1 MRRFAILAALTAV
14 VLVLPLAASG
24 GGRDFPDRIDLPAG
38 WQPEGIEIGKGTTFY
53 VGSVVTGD
61 IYRGDLRTG
70 QGATFIDAPDG
81 RRATGIELDRHG
93 RLFVA
98 GHSTGHG
105 YVYDGTTGATLADYT
120 FATPAPGHPT
130 FINDVVVTR
139 DAAWFTDSQRPVLY
153 RIPIGH
159 GGELG
164 AFETVTLSGE
174 FQFMPGTF
182 NANGIEAT
190 RNGKTLVIVQSDP
203 GRLYAVDTSGVAR
216 LIDIGGASMSNGD
229 GLLLDGKTLYVVRNF
244 LNQIAVVHLS
254 SDLSSGKVGDP
265 ITSSGFDVPTTIDEH
280 RDSIYAV
287 NARFGTTD
295 PQPAP
300 YWITR
305 VRADDAD
312 EDDGDDD

>member
-1 MRRFAILAALTAV
+1 MRRFGILAALTAV

-38 WQPEGIEIGKGTTFY
+38 WAPEGIEIGKGTTFY
-53 VGSVVTGD
+53 VGSVATGD

-105 YVYDGTTGATLADYT
+105 YVYDARTGAPLADYT
-120 FATPAPGHPT
+120 FATPAPGQPT

-139 DAAWFTDSQRPVLY
+139 DSAWFTDSNRPVLY
-153 RIPIGH
+153 RIPIGR

-164 AFETVTLSGE
+164 AFETVPLGGE
-174 FQFMPGTF
+174 FTFVAGQF

-190 RNGKTLVIVQSDP
+190 WNGKTLILVHSTLGQ
-203 GRLYAVDTSGVAR
+203 LYAADTNGVAR
-216 LIDIGGASMSNGD
+216 LIDLGGASMSNGD
-229 GLLLDGKTLYVVRNF
+229 GLLLDGRTLYVVRNF
-244 LNQIAVVHLS
+244 LNEIAVVRLS
-254 SDLSSGKVGDP
+254 SDFESGRVGDP
-265 ITSSGFDVPTTIDEH
+265 IRSSGFDVPTTIDEH
-280 RDSIYAV
+280 GDSIYAV
-287 NARFGTTD
+287 NARFGTQD
-295 PQPAP
+295 PPPVA

-305 VRADDAD
+305 VSADDDEED
-312 EDDGDDD
+312 EDDDD